1 MDIFAP
7 EPSTSRKIPRGALLF
22 GITLIL
28 VGLVYVGIVIRHGL
42 HANTPEPNVPTP
54 EQRDIATEA
63 KALLRQSKPAPLS
76 EPLEKLLA
84 EAEQQHVPTKP
95 HPLLGKQG
103 PDFSRTDVY
112 GNFWSL
118 HDALKRGP
126 VVVVFYYGYHCN
138 HCVSQLFDANEDYLR
153 FRELGAE
160 VVALSADDSDLTR
173 KRYQQYGAFTFPVL
187 ADHGN
192 KVAQAYG
199 VYHPA
204 GSGKPEQ
211 LDHGTFIIDAD
222 GIVRWAAYG
231 DLPFSDNRTLL
242 WELNQLRKK

>member
-1 MDIFAP
+1 
-7 EPSTSRKIPRGALLF
+7 
-22 GITLIL
+22 
-28 VGLVYVGIVIRHGL
+28 IVIRHAL
-42 HANTPEPNVPTP
+42 QVPAPDANAPAP
-54 EQRDIATEA
+54 EQRDVAAEA

-84 EAEQQHVPTKP
+84 DAEKNHVPSQP
-95 HPLLGKQG
+95 HPLLGKPA
-103 PDFSRTDVY
+103 PDFSRPDVY

-138 HCVSQLFDANEDYLR
+138 HCVSQLFDVNEDYLR
-153 FRELGAE
+153 FRELGAD

-192 KVAQAYG
+192 KIAQAY
-199 VYHPA
+199 
-204 GSGKPEQ
+204 
-211 LDHGTFIIDAD
+211 
-222 GIVRWAAYG
+222 
-231 DLPFSDNRTLL
+231 
-242 WELNQLRKK
+242 